1 MAGTASRVVKT
12 APSALPKAA
21 ATATRAPASEPQP
34 TAGDKIRRVRFWQRT
49 VVRTP
54 AELLRAGGRSPTLI
68 RGLSRHGAS
77 LVGAD
82 DLVRGEAV
90 ALELACGRIL
100 FGRVRWRVGMRAGIA
115 LDVTLA
121 ADDPLLGA
129 TPPAASRCKVETV
142 AAEPGSG
149 RWQDRDHRMLAR
161 ACREQGFAW
170 LV

>member
-1 MAGTASRVVKT
+1 MAGTVRHVLKT

-21 ATATRAPASEPQP
+21 ANATRVPASEPPP
-34 TAGDKIRRVRFWQRT
+34 TAGDKIRRMQFWQRT

-54 AELLRAGGRSPTLI
+54 AGLLRAGGRSPTLI
-68 RGLSRHGAS
+68 RHLSRHGAS
-77 LVGAD
+77 LVGDD
-82 DLVRGEAV
+82 DLVRGEAM

-100 FGRVRWRVGMRAGIA
+100 FGRVRWRLGMRAGIA
-115 LDVTLA
+115 FDVTLA

-129 TPPAASRCKVETV
+129 TPPPASRRK
-142 AAEPGSG
+142 AEPALGEASSG
-149 RWQDRDHRMLAR
+149 RWQDRDSRMLSR